1 MIKLHVSHMFV
12 LSSMQNISAWK
23 VVGEFRVCEGILGY
37 FAQNKHSN
45 VSNSRGFPGGAS
57 GKEPACQCRQTVI
70 DAGSVP
76 GSGRSPGEGLDNP
89 LQYSCLENPM
99 DRGAWQAVVY
109 GITKS
114 QTPLSDW
121 AIPSLREPEGLRWF
135 LKPCSGGER
144 SSSKHCPLREV
155 FSKYIQVLNS
165 RYYTLSG
172 KRTPC
177 ATWCFNFS

>member
-23 VVGEFRVCEGILGY
+23 VVGELRVCEGILWY

-57 GKEPACQCRQTVI
+57 GKEPAWQCRQTVI

-99 DRGAWQAVVY
+99 DRGAWQAVVHAFA
-109 GITKS
+109 KS
-114 QTPLSDW
+114 QVQLNM
-121 AIPSLREPEGLRWF
+121 
-135 LKPCSGGER
+135 C
-144 SSSKHCPLREV
+144 
-155 FSKYIQVLNS
+155 VLN
-165 RYYTLSG
+165 G
-172 KRTPC
+172 KLLCKADNNNT
-177 ATWCFNFS
+177 